1 VVLAAESP
9 HIEVMR
15 LLMLLA
21 PAVALVLDDSSQV
34 GVSSSRPV
42 SKVVTL
48 LQGMKENL
56 ESEASEEAELMEK
69 YNCWCKENGEAKE
82 KAILEATSRIEEWE
96 TRITQLS
103 ALSSRLETETKNLQD
118 EVDKNEAS
126 LDESMALRKKEVA
139 KFQEEE
145 KELFNSLNSVKS
157 AEEVL
162 NSSSFLQRPAV
173 HKLQMLARHADR
185 LSDHAAK
192 QLTAF
197 LQGPG
202 TGSVKGVLDGLETDF
217 ASSLKELHDTEK
229 QNKAAYEKLIAAKRD
244 EIDSAKVQIQT
255 KKEEKTAAD
264 EERLQKKQDV
274 KDAKGSKDEDLA
286 FAKEVQEKCAAKE
299 KAWEKRQETRAD
311 EMQAVSKAI
320 EVLDSDSSHE
330 LFGKTMKPSLLQL
343 ATKEEPSQTRRS
355 NLYSR
360 LRAAGKAQKDLR
372 LVTLSL
378 EAKLDSFTEVQEK
391 IDTMVAAL
399 KKEQANE
406 VKKKDYCIEELNKN
420 KMASDGKK
428 RKGEGLDAAV
438 EELKQKLKAIE
449 VESKE
454 LEAEV
459 EELKKQQ
466 KLAAQN
472 REKENAE
479 FQKVVQEQRQT
490 QVLLKKAMQVLA
502 GFYNKPLE
510 SFLQEDPK
518 EPETFGSYKKAGAG
532 NGVMMML
539 QHLIA
544 DAKEMEMESSAAE
557 GEAQKDYEIFGK
569 ETIASLSTKNKALED
584 KAATKAKIEEK
595 FVMTRQSKKGVEK
608 EVDTLA
614 ETEVQL
620 HETCDFT
627 LQNFDARQKARS
639 EEVESLFDAKA
650 FLKGAK

>member
-1 VVLAAESP
+1 MVLAAESP

>member
-1 VVLAAESP
+1 MVLAAESP

-197 LQGPG
+197 LQGPA